1 MSTYVIIIAAALII
15 ILSFIFNIISNK
27 TNIPSVLMLIVLGV
41 IIQLTIWAPNTE
53 AKDSQLMMGLE
64 ILGNVGLIFI
74 VLEAALDLKLRR
86 EKIGMIFKSFIVA
99 FFALILSSF
108 AIASLFMLLWFE
120 PQSANNV
127 NWITSLIY
135 AVPLSIMSSAIIIPS
150 VSKLMKEKKEFMI
163 YESTFSD
170 ILGIMFFYFL
180 KDNRQVESAT
190 EIFKEVSFNI
200 GTTVLIAVF
209 ISYLLVILFQKLKM
223 QAKYFLM
230 FSVLVLLYA
239 IGKMFHISSL
249 VIILFFGL
257 ILNNSKLFFLGPLKR
272 FTVGEKLKESLHE
285 LHVITLETA
294 FVLRT
299 FFFVVFGITIS
310 ISSLFD
316 WRYGLISLVIVC
328 TLFIVRLILLRIF
341 SGKDIF
347 PQLWIAPRGLIT
359 VLLFFSIPN
368 GWVDIQGDFL
378 DDYNA
383 KFDCTISF
391 FDQGILLHTIILTS
405 LIMTISLIM
414 SRGEKVKDVLIDS
427 IKLKTNQNMISD
439 KIEEALSNN
448 DSHKNQKEE

>member
-127 NWITSLIY
+127 NWITALMY

-150 VSKLMKEKKEFMI
+150 VSRLMKEKKEFMI

-180 KDNRQVESAT
+180 KDNRYVESAS

-200 GTTVLIAVF
+200 GATVLIAVF

-328 TLFIVRLILLRIF
+328 VLFIVRLILLRIF
-341 SGKDIF
+341 SGKDVF

-405 LIMTISLIM
+405 LIMTIALIM
-414 SRGEKVKDVLIDS
+414 NRGEKVKDVLIDS
-427 IKLKTNQNMISD
+427 IKLKSNQNMISD

-448 DSHKNQKEE
+448 DSHQNQKEE

>member
-41 IIQLTIWAPNTE
+41 IIQLTIWAPNSD
-53 AKDSQLMMGLE
+53 ANDSQLMMGLE
-64 ILGNVGLIFI
+64 LLGNVGLIFI
-74 VLEAALDLKLRR
+74 VLEAALDLKLKRD
-86 EKIGMIFKSFIVA
+86 KIGMIFKSFIVA

-108 AIASLFMLLWFE
+108 AIASLFMLLWGNPE
-120 PQSANNV
+120 ASNNV
-127 NWITSLIY
+127 NWITSLMY

-150 VSKLMKEKKEFMI
+150 VSKLIKEKKEFMI

-180 KDNRQVESAT
+180 KDNRYVESAT
-190 EIFKEVSFNI
+190 EVFKEVSFNI
-200 GTTVLIAVF
+200 GATVLIAIV
-209 ISYLLVILFQKLKM
+209 ISYLLVILFQKLQM

-239 IGKMFHISSL
+239 IGKMFHLSSL

-272 FTVGEKLKESLHE
+272 FTVGDKLKASLHE

-316 WRYGLISLVIVC
+316 WRYGLLSLVIVC
-328 TLFIVRLILLRIF
+328 VLFIIRLLLLRLF
-341 SGKDIF
+341 AGKNIF

-359 VLLFFSIPN
+359 VLLFFSITN
-368 GWVDIQGDFL
+368 GWVDVNGDFL
-378 DDYNA
+378 AEYDLKY
-383 KFDCTISF
+383 DCTIPF

-405 LIMTISLIM
+405 IIMTISLHLY
-414 SRGEKVKDVLIDS
+414 SVLGHY
-427 IKLKTNQNMISD
+427 NQWS
-439 KIEEALSNN
+439 S
-448 DSHKNQKEE
+448 

>member
-200 GTTVLIAVF
+200 GATVLIAVF

-427 IKLKTNQNMISD
+427 I
-439 KIEEALSNN
+439 LSLI
-448 DSHKNQKEE
+448 HI

>member
-180 KDNRQVESAT
+180 KDNRQVESAS

-200 GTTVLIAVF
+200 GATVLIAVF

>member
-127 NWITSLIY
+127 NWITALMY

-150 VSKLMKEKKEFMI
+150 VSRLMKEKKEFMI

-180 KDNRQVESAT
+180 KDNRHVESAS

-200 GTTVLIAVF
+200 GATVLIAVF

-328 TLFIVRLILLRIF
+328 VLFIVRLILLRIF
-341 SGKDIF
+341 SGKDVF

-405 LIMTISLIM
+405 LIMTIALIM
-414 SRGEKVKDVLIDS
+414 NRGEKVKDVLIDS
-427 IKLKTNQNMISD
+427 IKLKSNQNMISD

-448 DSHKNQKEE
+448 DSHQNQKEE

>member
-41 IIQLTIWAPNTE
+41 IIQLTVWAPNSD

-74 VLEAALDLKLRR
+74 VLEAALDLKLKRD
-86 EKIGMIFKSFIVA
+86 KIGMILKSFIVA
-99 FFALILSSF
+99 FFALIVSSF
-108 AIASLFMLLWFE
+108 AIASLFMLLWSTTE
-120 PQSANNV
+120 ESNNV
-127 NWITSLIY
+127 NWITCLMY

-150 VSKLMKEKKEFMI
+150 VSKLIKEKKEFMI

-180 KDNRQVESAT
+180 KDNRYVESAA
-190 EIFKEVSFNI
+190 EVFKQVSINI
-200 GTTVLIAVF
+200 GATVLIAV
-209 ISYLLVILFQKLKM
+209 IVSYLLVILFQKLQM

-239 IGKMFHISSL
+239 IGKMFHLSSL

-272 FTVGEKLKESLHE
+272 FTVGDKLKASLHE

-316 WRYGLISLVIVC
+316 WRYGLISLIIVC
-328 TLFIVRLILLRIF
+328 VLLLVRLILLRLF
-341 SGKDIF
+341 SGKDIY

-368 GWVDIQGDFL
+368 GWVDINGDFL
-378 DDYNA
+378 AEYSV
-383 KFDCTISF
+383 KFDCTIPF

-405 LIMTISLIM
+405 IIMTISLILN
-414 SRGEKVKDVLIDS
+414 RGDKVKDVLFDS
-427 IKLKTNQNMISD
+427 IKLKSNENMMSD
-439 KIEEALSNN
+439 KIEEALSINE
-448 DSHKNQKEE
+448 SREKSKEE

>member
-180 KDNRQVESAT
+180 KDNRQVESAS

-200 GTTVLIAVF
+200 GATLLIAVF

-368 GWVDIQGDFL
+368 GWVDI
-378 DDYNA
+378 
-383 KFDCTISF
+383 K
-391 FDQGILLHTIILTS
+391 GIF
-405 LIMTISLIM
+405 
-414 SRGEKVKDVLIDS
+414 
-427 IKLKTNQNMISD
+427 
-439 KIEEALSNN
+439 
-448 DSHKNQKEE
+448 

>member
-41 IIQLTIWAPNTE
+41 IIQLTVWAPNSD

-74 VLEAALDLKLRR
+74 VLEAALDLKLKRD
-86 EKIGMIFKSFIVA
+86 KIGMILKSFIVA
-99 FFALILSSF
+99 FFALIVSSF
-108 AIASLFMLLWFE
+108 AIASLFMLLWSTTE
-120 PQSANNV
+120 ESNNV
-127 NWITSLIY
+127 NWITCLMY

-150 VSKLMKEKKEFMI
+150 VSKLIKEKKEFMI

-180 KDNRQVESAT
+180 KDNRYVESAA
-190 EIFKEVSFNI
+190 EVFKEVSINI
-200 GTTVLIAVF
+200 GATVLIAVV
-209 ISYLLVILFQKLKM
+209 ISYLLVILFQKLQM

-239 IGKMFHISSL
+239 IGKMFHLSSL

-272 FTVGEKLKESLHE
+272 FTVGDKLKASLHE

-316 WRYGLISLVIVC
+316 WRYGLISLIIVC
-328 TLFIVRLILLRIF
+328 VLLLVRLILLRLF
-341 SGKDIF
+341 SGKDIY

-368 GWVDIQGDFL
+368 GWVDVNGDFL
-378 DDYNA
+378 AEYSV
-383 KFDCTISF
+383 KFDCTIPF

-405 LIMTISLIM
+405 IIMTISLILN
-414 SRGEKVKDVLIDS
+414 RGDKVKDVLFDS
-427 IKLKTNQNMISD
+427 IKLKSNENMMSD
-439 KIEEALSNN
+439 KIEEALSINETREK
-448 DSHKNQKEE
+448 SKEE

>member
-15 ILSFIFNIISNK
+15 ILSFLFNIISNK

-41 IIQLTIWAPNTE
+41 IIQLTIWAPNSE
-53 AKDSQLMMGLE
+53 ANDSQLMMGLE
-64 ILGNVGLIFI
+64 LLGNVGLIFI
-74 VLEAALDLKLRR
+74 VLEAALDLKLKRD
-86 EKIGMIFKSFIVA
+86 KIGMIFKSFIVA

-108 AIASLFMLLWFE
+108 AIASLFMLLWANPE
-120 PQSANNV
+120 SSNNV
-127 NWITSLIY
+127 NWITSLMY

-150 VSKLMKEKKEFMI
+150 VSKLIKEKKEFMI

-180 KDNRQVESAT
+180 KDNRHVESAS
-190 EIFKEVSFNI
+190 EVFKEVSFNI
-200 GTTVLIAVF
+200 GATVLIAIVV
-209 ISYLLVILFQKLKM
+209 SYLLVILFQKLQM

-239 IGKMFHISSL
+239 IGKMFHLSSL

-272 FTVGEKLKESLHE
+272 FTVGDKLKASLHE

-316 WRYGLISLVIVC
+316 WRYGLLSLIIVC
-328 TLFIVRLILLRIF
+328 VLFIVRLILLRLF

-368 GWVDIQGDFL
+368 GWVDINGDFL
-378 DDYNA
+378 AEYNVR
-383 KFDCTISF
+383 FDCTIPF
-391 FDQGILLHTIILTS
+391 FDQGILLHTIIITS
-405 LIMTISLIM
+405 LIMTISLILN
-414 SRGEKVKDVLIDS
+414 RGEKVKDVLFES
-427 IKLKTNQNMISD
+427 IKLKSNENMISD
-439 KIEEALSNN
+439 KIEDALSIN
-448 DSHKNQKEE
+448 DTQENKKEE